1 LRFAI
6 AGARLAEENISPGTV
21 VSAAAPTVTFEKRI
35 DLAQLSEDSNIFGI
49 AYSPDGSCLAL
60 AISNLLGT
68 QPPRKDG
75 IVIWNLESGKV
86 QAQFEIGGSVAL
98 ARLKLTWSPDGRFI
112 TFGAH
117 HRREP
122 LKFWD
127 PLTGTVAR
135 TLDLAGYDGT
145 FNRDGKK
152 FAMLVRTAGFVD
164 VQVYNTVTWKHT
176 FCDTYPVTPDI
187 VGWTRADKIF
197 VAGRVRRYSRGNTPT
212 PPDQSEADWSIKLD
226 DTTIKN
232 QISSCG

>member
-1 LRFAI
+1 
-6 AGARLAEENISPGTV
+6 
-21 VSAAAPTVTFEKRI
+21 
-35 DLAQLSEDSNIFGI
+35 
-49 AYSPDGSCLAL
+49 
-60 AISNLLGT
+60 
-68 QPPRKDG
+68 
-75 IVIWNLESGKV
+75 
-86 QAQFEIGGSVAL
+86 
-98 ARLKLTWSPDGRFI
+98 
-112 TFGAH
+112 
-117 HRREP
+117 
-122 LKFWD
+122 
-127 PLTGTVAR
+127 VAR